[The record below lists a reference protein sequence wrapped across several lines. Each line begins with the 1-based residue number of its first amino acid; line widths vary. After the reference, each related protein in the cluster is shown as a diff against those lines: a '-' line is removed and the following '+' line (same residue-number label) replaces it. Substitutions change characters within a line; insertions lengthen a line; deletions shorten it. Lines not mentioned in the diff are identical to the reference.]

1 LEPHSRVEVLTRVL
15 LLAKGGA
22 TKMRIMDESSLTSPH
37 VEQCLW
43 FLQLSGLLRKKE
55 GDEVFWP
62 TRKGASLIKDYER
75 INQTIEWRLLVSPL
89 TR

>member
-1 LEPHSRVEVLTRVL
+1 LEPHSRVEVLTRIL

-22 TKMRIMDESSLTSPH
+22 TKMRIVDESSLPSSH

-43 FLQLSGLLRKKE
+43 FLELSGLLRKKE
-55 GDEVFWP
+55 GGDVFCP
-62 TRKGASLIKDYER
+62 TRKGTSLIKDYER
-75 INQTIEWRLLVSPL
+75 IDQTIDWRLLVTPL